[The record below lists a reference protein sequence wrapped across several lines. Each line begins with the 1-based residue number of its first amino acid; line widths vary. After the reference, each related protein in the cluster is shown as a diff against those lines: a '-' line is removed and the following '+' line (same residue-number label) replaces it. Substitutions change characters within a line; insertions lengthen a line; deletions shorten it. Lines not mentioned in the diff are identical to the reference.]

1 MKQLTIPTDGH
12 SGEFATLTRIL
23 GEAGINIEC
32 IDAEEE
38 DEGGQG
44 VLVLTVN
51 RYDEALCV
59 LRSAGFR
66 PITEDALVIRVADE
80 PGALAKVAARF
91 SDAGVNIR
99 SLHIARRQQGSTLV
113 SLVTSD
119 NDAAALLV
127 ADLIVLQ
134 KESS

>member
-12 SGEFATLTRIL
+12 PGELAAVTRIL
-23 GEAGINIEC
+23 GEAGINIES
-32 IDAEEE
+32 IDGEEE
-38 DEGGQG
+38 GDGQG
-44 VLVLTVN
+44 VLVLTVD
-51 RYDEALCV
+51 RYDEALRL
-59 LRSAGFR
+59 LRSAGYR

-99 SLHIARRQQGSTLV
+99 SLHIARRQQGNTLV

-119 NDAAALLV
+119 NEAAARLV
-127 ADLIVLQ
+127 ADLVVMQ
-134 KESS
+134 K